1 MDDNQII
8 DLYFERNEY
17 AIRETEKKYGRL
29 CHSVAH
35 HILGNESDAEECVND
50 TYLGLWNAIPPER
63 PRFFKA
69 FVCKIARNV
78 SLKKLE
84 YNRAGK
90 RYNPD
95 VLSFSELEE
104 VLPDAAL
111 THDIAEESLGDLL
124 SAFLREEK
132 EYARNVFIRRYYFN
146 DSIIE
151 IAELYDFSE
160 AKVKSML
167 FHTRNRLK
175 AYLTEK
181 GVYV

>member
-1 MDDNQII
+1 MDDKQII
-8 DLYFERNEY
+8 DLYFERNED
-17 AIRETEKKYGRL
+17 AIRETEIKYGRL

-35 HILGNESDAEECVND
+35 RILGNASDAEECVSD

-69 FVCKIARNV
+69 FVCKIVRNV

-84 YNRAGK
+84 YNRAAK
-90 RYNPD
+90 RYDPD
-95 VLSFSELEE
+95 MISLSELEE
-104 VLPDAAL
+104 ILPDSAL

-124 SAFLREEK
+124 NAFLREER
-132 EYARNVFIRRYYFN
+132 ECARNVFIRRYYFN
-146 DSIIE
+146 DSIAE
-151 IAELYDFSE
+151 IAGLYDFSE

-175 AYLTEK
+175 TYLAEK